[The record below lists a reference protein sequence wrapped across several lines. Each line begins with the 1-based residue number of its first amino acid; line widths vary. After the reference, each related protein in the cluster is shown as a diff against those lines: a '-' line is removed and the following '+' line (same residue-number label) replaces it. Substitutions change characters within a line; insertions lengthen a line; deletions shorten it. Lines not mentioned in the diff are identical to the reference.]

1 MTQFHYRAL
10 TPTGDNRSGVIEAA
24 DREDAAAVL
33 IARGDTPVEI
43 RPRRLLL
50 GLQGTRGLS
59 KADLATFMNDLAALH
74 DAGVPLRKA
83 LELLARNETSKQMRD
98 MAVLMIDRLDAGSDL
113 ARAAKLDEADDLVL
127 ASELAKAG
135 EVAGRLSQT
144 LRVGAGIL
152 ERQSEFAKA
161 LRSAF
166 AYPAFL
172 LVLAIGAIIAL
183 AVFAGPSLAPL
194 MEEAGTQGGGL
205 GALIAIGEFLRS
217 HGLSVLAALT
227 LTLALINHFGRRPP
241 LNAAFASW
249 RARLPLIGPI
259 VRDVSC
265 GAFART
271 FGALISGGTP
281 AARALELAA
290 ASAPNLFWKTRLKD
304 AASALREGRTISNAL
319 ATIPN
324 APSELIH
331 LARVGEEAGA
341 LGEMSFRAGDLILER
356 ALRRL
361 DALAS
366 IAGPALLVIMGLLIA
381 SIMSAFL
388 TGLTSLGDVGL

>member
-1 MTQFHYRAL
+1 MTQFRYTAL
-10 TPTGDNRSGVIEAA
+10 TPDGDNRTGVIEAA
-24 DREDAAAVL
+24 DRDDAVAAL

-43 RPRRLLL
+43 KPRKVWLSLDRASV
-50 GLQGTRGLS
+50 LS
-59 KADLATFMNDLAALH
+59 KSDLAVFMNDLAVLH

-83 LELLARNETSKQMRD
+83 LELLARNETSRQMRELAT
-98 MAVLMIDRLDAGSDL
+98 MMIDRLDAGSDL
-113 ARAAKLDEADDLVL
+113 SRATKLDEADDLML

-135 EVAGRLSQT
+135 ETAGRLSET

-152 ERQSEFAKA
+152 EQQSEFAKA

-172 LVLAIGAIIAL
+172 LVLALAAIIAL

-194 MEEAGTQGGGL
+194 MDEAGTQGGGL
-205 GALIAIGEFLRS
+205 STLVVIGEFLRL
-217 HGLSVLAALT
+217 HALT
-227 LTLALINHFGRRPP
+227 LLAGLALTLSALNHFGRRPP
-241 LNAAFASW
+241 LNAVFAKW
-249 RARLPLIGPI
+249 RARLPLIGLI

-271 FGALISGGTP
+271 FGALIAGGTP

-290 ASAPNLFWKTRLKD
+290 ASAPNVHWQARLKD
-304 AASALREGRTISNAL
+304 TAQALREGRTISNAL
-319 ATIPN
+319 STIPN

-366 IAGPALLVIMGLLIA
+366 IAGPALLVVMGVLIA
-381 SIMSAFL
+381 SIMSTFL
-388 TGLTSLGDVGL
+388 TGLTRLGDVGL